1 MRKRDS
7 WKVLARDPW
16 SVQREC
22 GAASMFLNVRK
33 RSNNRQKIVNM
44 QPPNHLVGLIRM
56 SPWLWRFKCNFLS
69 TFGIWKMFQSV
80 CMQSKSVLDKSVP
93 IVNFDLYLVGLQTM
107 QWVVNIHTIQRIYNN
122 STSYGMAAQCNRN
135 WWVLPASIPYR
146 AKTEAHVYQKNQ
158 KKVKYAF
165 GGTRNHEYEY
175 TRTWVEPL
183 RPLGHECYLFSWKIL
198 NYINKLN

>member
-22 GAASMFLNVRK
+22 GAASMFLNVQK
-33 RSNNRQKIVNM
+33 RSNNRRQKIVNM

-69 TFGIWKMFQSV
+69 TFGIWKMCQSV

-135 WWVLPASIPYR
+135 WWVLPVSIPYKANNDR
-146 AKTEAHVYQKNQ
+146 GQHGSA
-158 KKVKYAF
+158 KVKYAF
-165 GGTRNHEYEY
+165 DGIWKHEYKY
-175 TRTWVEPL
+175 IQNWAEPL
-183 RPLGHECYLFSWKIL
+183 RPLRHECCW
-198 NYINKLN
+198 N